1 MEVQIW
7 PGSSS
12 FSTGSTPYGFYD
24 TDAAFASDADKV
36 ANWCARRLGY
46 PIVDIELQDI
56 NFYTAFE
63 EAVSEYS
70 TQVNQ
75 FNIQEHF
82 IYLQGASTG
91 SNLSQREITPNMGR
105 YVTISEMY
113 GSEAGVGGTIA
124 YKTAS
129 IAVDAGQ
136 QVYNLQTLIS
146 DVYESGSAIEIKQ
159 VMHFGVPAIIR
170 YFDPLAG
177 TGAGMQSML
186 DAFGWGG
193 MSPAVSFMMMPV
205 YSDLLRMQAIEFNDL
220 FRKSAYSFELINN
233 EFRIF
238 PIPNFPMRVWFKY
251 IVKSER
257 SNPLQTP
264 TGVVSDISNVP
275 YNRLTYSQINHA
287 GKQWIFKYALVIAKE
302 MLGFVRNKYQSI
314 PFSNNNE
321 LQPTDLLSGIA
332 EEKRSLI
339 EELSEL
345 LKATGKQAQL
355 EKEASAAQ
363 NLQEQFKRV
372 PLKIYIG

>member
-12 FSTGSTPYGFYD
+12 FTTGSTPYGFYD
-24 TDAAFASDADKV
+24 TDPAFASEADRV
-36 ANWCARRLGY
+36 ANWCARRMGY
-46 PIVDIELQDI
+46 PIVDVELQDI

-63 EAVSEYS
+63 EAVTEYS

-113 GSEAGVGGTIA
+113 GSEAGVGGTVS

-129 IAVDAGQ
+129 ITVDPSS
-136 QVYNLQTLIS
+136 QVYDLSTLIA
-146 DVYESGSAIEIKQ
+146 DVYESGSEIEIKQ
-159 VMHFGVPAIIR
+159 VMHFGAPAIVR

-177 TGAGMQSML
+177 TGTGMQTML

-193 MSPAVSFMMMPV
+193 MSPAVSFMMMPM
-205 YSDLLRMQAIEFNDL
+205 YSDLLRIQAIELNDTI
-220 FRKSAYSFELINN
+220 RKSAFSFELVNN

-238 PIPNFPMRVWFKY
+238 PIPSYPMKVWFKY
-251 IVKSER
+251 IVKTER
-257 SNPLQTP
+257 NNPLQTP
-264 TGVVSDISNVP
+264 TGVVSDVSNVP

-287 GKQWIFKYALVIAKE
+287 GKQWIYKYAYVIAKE
-302 MLGFVRNKYQSI
+302 MLGMVRNKYQSI

-321 LQPTDLLSGIA
+321 LQPTDLLSSIS
-332 EEKRSLI
+332 EEKAALI
-339 EELSEL
+339 EELNTL
-345 LKATGKQAQL
+345 LTATGKQAQL
-355 EKEASAAQ
+355 EKEAAAAAS
-363 NLQEQFKRV
+363 LQDQFKQV

>member
-12 FSTGSTPYGFYD
+12 FTTGSTPYGFYD
-24 TDAAFASDADKV
+24 ADATFASDADRV

-287 GKQWIFKYALVIAKE
+287 GKQWIFKYALVVAKE